1 MAAARRRENASTEAG
16 RLATSST
23 DQEDLRASP
32 CRIEIALNRAE
43 SALCAERRREK
54 PISWS
59 PSVTENGFSRNDL
72 RWSGVDR
79 IPAFSR
85 AKKPTGCVPST
96 TCPFQN
102 GRWPA

>member
-43 SALCAERRREK
+43 SALCAERRGEN

-72 RWSGVDR
+72 RWAGVHG
-79 IPAFSR
+79 IPAFS
-85 AKKPTGCVPST
+85 
-96 TCPFQN
+96 
-102 GRWPA
+102 